1 MTPLALTAITN
12 FILSSEV
19 FYLAGMLFAAE
30 KERYSALWF
39 WALFL
44 FLLGASSLVAGIYH
58 AFFEPLEGTMWYET
72 YRVTYCILGLLTA
85 SVLLTVTQQFIAPSL
100 RIYFYIAAALQLV
113 LFLTLVFTGGTYR
126 VVIANYVPVILLLLA
141 FTLLETRTDPWA
153 WAMAA
158 GIVLSL
164 IASAVQALG
173 VNRFLPLDYNG
184 LYHIIMM
191 VAVVF
196 LYLGARA
203 LKPMV

>member
-19 FYLAGMLFAAE
+19 FYLAGILFAAE
-30 KERYSALWF
+30 KERTSALWF
-39 WALFL
+39 WALFML
-44 FLLGASSLVAGIYH
+44 LLGTSSLVAGIYH
-58 AFFEPLEGTMWYET
+58 AFFEPLEGTVWYES

-85 SVLLTVTQQFIAPSL
+85 TILLTATQQYISPNL
-100 RIYFYIAAALQLV
+100 RVYFYIVAALQLIF
-113 LFLTLVFTGGTYR
+113 FLYSVFTGGTYL
-126 VVIANYVPVILLLLA
+126 VVIFNYVPVILLLLV

-164 IASAVQALG
+164 LASAVQAMG

-184 LYHIIMM
+184 LYHVIMM
-191 VAVVF
+191 VAVIF

-203 LKPMV
+203 LKPVV